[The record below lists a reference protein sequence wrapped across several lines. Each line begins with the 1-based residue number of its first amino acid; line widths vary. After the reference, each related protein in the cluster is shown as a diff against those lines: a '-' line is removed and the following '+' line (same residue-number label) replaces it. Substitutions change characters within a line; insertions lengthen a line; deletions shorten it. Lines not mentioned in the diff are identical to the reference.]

1 MPSSNNQITFRKA
14 TPSDVAQAVP
24 LIYSSGPDVCEF
36 MFYDA
41 KKGSAQNFFAYG
53 FTRSGGELGY
63 DNHTCILIDN
73 KVVGI
78 GAIWNGKK
86 TFSFM
91 LADIKKIFAFFG
103 FFKGLM
109 ILFRALKVEM
119 LIPPPKKK
127 EWVIAHLA
135 IDSTITGKGLGTKLI
150 HYLIDSVSI
159 KPDEKTILDVSFINP
174 KAQKLYERLGF
185 KVTKKKESKLQRKKY
200 NVKVPGH
207 YRMERE

>member
-1 MPSSNNQITFRKA
+1 MTSKNNISFRQA

-24 LIYSSGPDVCEF
+24 LIYSSGPDVCEY
-36 MFYDA
+36 MFFDA
-41 KKGSAQNFFAYG
+41 KKGSAQNFLAYG
-53 FTRSGGELGY
+53 FTKSGGELGY

-91 LADIKKIFAFFG
+91 LADIKKIFSFFG

-109 ILFRALKVEM
+109 ILIRALKVEL
-119 LIPPPKKK
+119 LIHPPKKK
-127 EWVIAHLA
+127 EWALAHLG
-135 IDSTITGKGLGTKLI
+135 IDPAFIGKGLGTKLI
-150 HYLIDSVSI
+150 DYLISNAPI
-159 KPDEKTILDVSFINP
+159 QKDEKVILDVSFINP

-185 KVTKKKESKLQRKKY
+185 KVTKKNESNLQRQKH
-200 NVKVPGH
+200 NIKVPGH
-207 YRMERE
+207 YRMEQQ